1 MGEMKKI
8 SPVLKPLC
16 TKAIPAIMGEMR
28 DFFEKVKKIRD
39 NR

>member
-1 MGEMKKI
+1 MKKI
-8 SPVLKPLC
+8 SPMLKPLC
-16 TKAIPAIMGEMR
+16 TKAIPTIVGEMR